1 MKIAAGKFKIHCLK
15 LMDDVQKNHQEIII
29 TKRGKPVARLVPV
42 DNTPPSPL
50 FGYLKGSVDIDGDIT
65 IPLQETWNAEREK

>member
-1 MKIAAGKFKIHCLK
+1 MHIAAGKFKIHCLR

-42 DNTPPSPL
+42 DDIAPVPL
-50 FGYLKGSVDIDGDIT
+50 FGYLKDSVAIAGDIVK
-65 IPLQETWNAEREK
+65 PLEAVWNAEQEQ